1 MYNVPL
7 NQRAN
12 LDTMKLTTVSKSS
25 QTAYCSECETEV
37 SQLPTVVEFDRQEIH
52 VFDPVFCASCLLSL
66 CEQYS
71 VECANCGGKIPPYS
85 QVGVLKTETGASQF
99 VHMTTV
105 CSTVGSAFHGYLGKG
120 TLSNYFQVE
129 AC

>member
-1 MYNVPL
+1 
-7 NQRAN
+7 
-12 LDTMKLTTVSKSS
+12 MKQTAVLKSS
-25 QTAYCSECETEV
+25 QTAQCSECDTEV
-37 SQLPTVVEFDRQEIH
+37 SQLPTVIEFDRQEIH
-52 VFDPVFCASCLLSL
+52 IFDPVYCASCLLSL
-66 CEQYS
+66 CERYS

-99 VHMTTV
+99 IHMTTV